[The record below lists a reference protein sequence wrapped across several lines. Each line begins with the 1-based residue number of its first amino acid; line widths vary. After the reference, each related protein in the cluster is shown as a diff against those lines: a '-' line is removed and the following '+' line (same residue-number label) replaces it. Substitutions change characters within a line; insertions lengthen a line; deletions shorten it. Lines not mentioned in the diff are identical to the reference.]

1 MIWLGAE
8 GNLGQIDAPRKAPSA
23 WVPDRPAQPVGSG
36 GKEEEVDVADDDADA
51 DDRET
56 DMGGR
61 GKWALAFRR
70 ALHI

>member
-1 MIWLGAE
+1 
-8 GNLGQIDAPRKAPSA
+8 
-23 WVPDRPAQPVGSG
+23 VGSG